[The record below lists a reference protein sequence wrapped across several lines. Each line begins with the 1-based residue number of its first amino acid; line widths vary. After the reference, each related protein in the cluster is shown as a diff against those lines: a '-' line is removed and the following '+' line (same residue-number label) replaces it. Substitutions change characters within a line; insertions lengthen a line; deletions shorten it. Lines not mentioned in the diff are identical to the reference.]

1 MQVVDAVGLHCCE
14 RPGRRRASG
23 GAAQDRFICPISQK
37 QWAMR
42 RACSTHSGR
51 ERTEGSRPF
60 RTASFTLGGFGTR
73 LRKMTRCTFSKI
85 SNHMN
90 VPNLGCTF
98 ASSPPLRGRCISA
111 PVQARTSLLDGRV
124 HRRTEEVH
132 RTSRGTDMK
141 AAPSV
146 RVEVCS
152 DVASLAPAPATRPSN
167 VEADAAPVDVS
178 AEGEA
183 PPVPAIPREQARRLR
198 RSRESSESIEELGRR
213 LSKEEMEQES
223 VGSGSRK
230 SRKSRDST
238 ESLTEGVNK
247 LDFTKMSAARKN
259 LFVQELS
266 AELCSYCKQG
276 NLEMVRAILDKDEEK
291 CPQVV
296 ALLGSQGKVS
306 IDART
311 PAGETPLV
319 CATDSGKLEMVQL
332 ILERGALVNKPA
344 KDGVT
349 ALHSAAGFGRLQLV
363 RFLVSQ
369 GAESAVDDEGDN
381 PEAYAQQVC
390 DSRAHARASSM
401 RLICLHTPRILLACC
416 VRLVRNASLRI
427 LWSLPS
433 HASFV
438 RAPPPQ
444 FDFTELVA
452 WFKEFKKRPT
462 AMREELMCEFNPGYA
477 EAKAQRDAAERVKR
491 DAERKR
497 KEEEEKAR
505 LRKEREAK
513 DKKALQLA
521 ERKRQ
526 ELRDMKK
533 IL

>member
-1 MQVVDAVGLHCCE
+1 
-14 RPGRRRASG
+14 
-23 GAAQDRFICPISQK
+23 
-37 QWAMR
+37 
-42 RACSTHSGR
+42 
-51 ERTEGSRPF
+51 
-60 RTASFTLGGFGTR
+60 
-73 LRKMTRCTFSKI
+73 
-85 SNHMN
+85 
-90 VPNLGCTF
+90 
-98 ASSPPLRGRCISA
+98 
-111 PVQARTSLLDGRV
+111 
-124 HRRTEEVH
+124 
-132 RTSRGTDMK
+132 MK

-152 DVASLAPAPATRPSN
+152 DVASLAPVPATRPSN

-230 SRKSRDST
+230 SRRSRDST
-238 ESLTEGVNK
+238 ESLTEGVDK

-296 ALLGSQGKVS
+296 ALLGPQGKVS
-306 IDART
+306 IDALT

-369 GAESAVDDEGDN
+369 GAESAVDDEGDS

-390 DSRAHARASSM
+390 DSRAHARASIM

-427 LWSLPS
+427 LLSLPS
-433 HASFV
+433 HARRSYV
-438 RAPPPQ
+438 RRRHSSTSLSWSPGSRSSRKDP
-444 FDFTELVA
+444 
-452 WFKEFKKRPT
+452 RPCARSSCASSIRVMPRPRRS
-462 AMREELMCEFNPGYA
+462 AMQPRG
-477 EAKAQRDAAERVKR
+477 
-491 DAERKR
+491 
-497 KEEEEKAR
+497 
-505 LRKEREAK
+505 
-513 DKKALQLA
+513 
-521 ERKRQ
+521 
-526 ELRDMKK
+526 
-533 IL
+533 